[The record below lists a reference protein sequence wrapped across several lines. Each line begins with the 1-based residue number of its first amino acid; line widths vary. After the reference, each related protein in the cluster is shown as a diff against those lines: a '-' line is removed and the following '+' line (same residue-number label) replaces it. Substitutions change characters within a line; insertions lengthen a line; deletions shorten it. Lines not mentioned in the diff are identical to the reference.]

1 MARKDIIH
9 DVVKSALE
17 TDGWTITD
25 DPFYVKI
32 EGGRGLEIDLGAEKL
47 LAAEKGSEKIVV
59 EIKSF
64 IASVLHS
71 FHQTLGQYLDY
82 RDALEESNINR
93 DIFIALPEEA
103 YNKINSY
110 PFILRRIEK
119 YDLKIIVI
127 DVKEKKIAKWK
138 K

>member
-9 DVVKSALE
+9 DAVRNALE
-17 TDGWTITD
+17 NDGWTITD

-32 EGGRGLEIDLGAEKL
+32 EGGRGFEIDLGAEKL
-47 LAAEKGSEKIVV
+47 LAAEKDSEKIVV
-59 EIKSF
+59 EVKSF
-64 IASVLHS
+64 LASILHS

-82 RDALEESNINR
+82 RDALEESNIDR
-93 DIFIALPEEA
+93 EIYIALPEEA
-103 YNKINSY
+103 HNKMSSY

-127 DVKEKKIAKWK
+127 DVQAKKVVKWK

>member
-9 DVVKSALE
+9 NAVRTALE
-17 TDGWTITD
+17 NDGWTITD

-32 EGGRGLEIDLGAEKL
+32 EGGRGFEIDLGAEKL

-64 IASVLHS
+64 LASILHS

-82 RDALEESNINR
+82 RDALEESNIDR
-93 DIFIALPEEA
+93 EIFIALPEEA
-103 YNKINSY
+103 FNKINSY
-110 PFILRRIEK
+110 PFILRRIDK
-119 YDLKIIVI
+119 YDLKIVVI
-127 DVKEKKIAKWK
+127 DIQGKKVTEWK
-138 K
+138 A